1 MHLIANNLEDLH
13 QHGFTHGRSTVTN
26 LIQALNIWTEAL
38 SHGIPVDIIY
48 LYYEKAFDKV
58 PHKRLLREL
67 KRLGIRGEVLGWI
80 TDFLNERKQRVRIND
95 EYSEYTTVLSGV
107 PQGSVLGPTLFLLYV
122 SQISSLVHN
131 FTSLF
136 ADDTKL
142 FTSLTDLN
150 QNLPSEAEDIHTS
163 ASLQQDIN
171 ILTNWSEKFQMSFNM
186 SKCHVLHLGHN
197 NPQNPYTMYKQQDTV
212 IKNNSISYYLKFHTL
227 DVVNEEVD
235 LGVTVDNQLKFSQHT
250 DTKIAKSNKLLGMI
264 RHTFKFLDAETLLLL
279 YKSLIRSRVEYA
291 TPVWSPHLKGDRDK
305 IEKLQ

>member
-48 LYYEKAFDKV
+48 LNYEKAFDKV
-58 PHKRLLREL
+58 PHKRVREL
-67 KRLGIRGEVLGWI
+67 KCLGIRGEVLGWI

-197 NPQNPYTMYKQQDTV
+197 NPQNPY
-212 IKNNSISYYLKFHTL
+212 
-227 DVVNEEVD
+227 E
-235 LGVTVDNQLKFSQHT
+235 
-250 DTKIAKSNKLLGMI
+250 
-264 RHTFKFLDAETLLLL
+264 
-279 YKSLIRSRVEYA
+279 RVQA
-291 TPVWSPHLKGDRDK
+291 LC
-305 IEKLQ
+305 Q